1 MDGWEIMYYLCSEI
15 KNSISFEV
23 FTSGWN
29 CEPVVCSASGPFED
43 SLWLGVGLLFFS
55 YCIFK
60 KAKHTLLHTHSPTF
74 EDADE
79 KHTWPWIYSRRKG
92 SIQTFQFKCQGME
105 FKCFFFFNCCGL
117 ICEDLLWVD
126 IHMPFLDHCPCHG
139 EGFETS

>member
-1 MDGWEIMYYLCSEI
+1 MDGWEIMCYLCSEI

-29 CEPVVCSASGPFED
+29 CEPVVCSLSGPFED

-74 EDADE
+74 EDARWRNIHDLEYTVEE
-79 KHTWPWIYSRRKG
+79 KEFYPNI
-92 SIQTFQFKCQGME
+92 SI
-105 FKCFFFFNCCGL
+105 
-117 ICEDLLWVD
+117 
-126 IHMPFLDHCPCHG
+126 
-139 EGFETS
+139 